1 MPSTTSTVPVSRV
14 REALRQEF
22 PPGVILVYLLAVVMT
37 TTEGTLQLLFPPYLD
52 GYGYALPIIGVLVSL
67 LSVTRLASR
76 LPVGAA
82 YGADRAKRQ
91 LVVSLVALSVAT
103 GGYAFAD
110 GRLLPV
116 VGLTLAHGFAF
127 GSLGTL
133 VLAAIIDMTGGHRAG
148 AIMAWYTAALS
159 TGYAVGAFVGGA
171 LGDAYGIPAALG
183 MASVLPFLG
192 IGIVLALPEFHGPLA
207 PEVRAPGVRS
217 FFAAVKGLDPRVW
230 LAFVIV
236 LYMNVVSDSV
246 DAFFPLF
253 GLSIGLS
260 LAQLGLL
267 KGMKSAAATVIRF
280 ASLGIT
286 RVVDYKVINFW
297 GVVLMGVATI
307 AVAYVNVFAAFAALF
322 IVLGLCRGILRVTS
336 AATVAELRREGKDVG
351 LASGVYNAGLDI
363 GAIIGPLAGG
373 VLASAFGL
381 ATMFQ
386 VMALVAIAL
395 YFAVAL
401 SSPRARAALSVG
413 VPAWSRWT

>member
-1 MPSTTSTVPVSRV
+1 MSRV

-67 LSVTRLASR
+67 LSVMRLASR

-192 IGIVLALPEFHGPLA
+192 VGMVLVLPEFHGPPA

-236 LYMNVVSDSV
+236 LYINLVSDSV

-260 LAQLGLL
+260 LSELGLL

-286 RVVDYKVINFW
+286 RAVDYKVINFW

-336 AATVAELRREGKDVG
+336 AATVAELRKEGKDVG

-363 GAIIGPLAGG
+363 GAIIGPTLGG
-373 VLASAFGL
+373 VVASRVGIPL
-381 ATMFQ
+381 MFQ
-386 VMALVAIAL
+386 LMAVLSLGA

-401 SSPRARAALSVG
+401 STAPGRSSLAVRGGTGSASAD
-413 VPAWSRWT
+413 